1 MTVRPPDRATVQT
14 IYDRL
19 QAASAHWEVTALDRY
34 HNQPF
39 QALITAMLSAQTREE
54 FTIAASDALFA
65 LANTPVGIHAL
76 SDDEIR
82 QAIRPVM
89 YYESKLRYIRDICAK
104 VLANGGEVPRTID
117 GLTGMKG
124 VGWKVAV
131 LTLAIG
137 YGIHKDITVDVHVTR
152 IGKRLGWVQ
161 PETDDPPAINE
172 ELKRILPRAT
182 WPHWNSLMV
191 QFGRAVCKP
200 IGPHCATCLIA
211 DLCPKVG
218 VKPRQRGDR
227 R

>member
-1 MTVRPPDRATVQT
+1 MIFHPLDRATVQI

-19 QAASAHWEVTALDRY
+19 QAAAAGWEVTALDRY
-34 HNQPF
+34 HQQPF

-65 LANTPVGIHAL
+65 LADTPAGLQAC
-76 SDDEIR
+76 SDDDLR

-89 YYESKLRYIRDICAK
+89 YYESKLRYLRDICAK
-104 VLANGGEVPRTID
+104 ILANGGEVPRTIE
-117 GLTGMKG
+117 GLTAMKG

-137 YGIHKDITVDVHVTR
+137 YGIHDNITVDVHVAR
-152 IGKRLGWVQ
+152 IGKRMGMVD
-161 PETDDPPAINE
+161 PTTADPPAINE
-172 ELKRILPRAT
+172 ELKQVLPRSV

-200 IGPHCATCLIA
+200 IGPQCPTCLIA
-211 DLCPKVG
+211 DVCPKIG
-218 VKPRQRGDR
+218 VNVR
-227 R
+227 